1 MRQKPQTNRAEFK
14 LSSLV
19 ATKQLSFNL
28 LETLTP
34 LLSDIFPDSAIA
46 KNIKL
51 SRTKSQAMIT
61 QILGPE
67 LTKKTLSK

>member
-1 MRQKPQTNRAEFK
+1 MRQKPQTIRAEFK

-19 ATKQLSFNL
+19 ATKQLSFN
-28 LETLTP
+28 
-34 LLSDIFPDSAIA
+34 FPDSAIA

-67 LTKKTLSK
+67 LTKKNIEQIISYFYFYYN